1 MNKKKLSIKD
11 IVIAGMF
18 TAIIAVL
25 SIISIPTPFGIP
37 VTLQTFAIALC
48 GYVLGW
54 KLGLFSTVIYILV
67 GAIGLPI
74 FAGFSSGFGALFG
87 MTGGFIW
94 GFLFLAVLCGLQANS
109 GNKVVSITLGL
120 LGLIICHILGIVQFS
135 LVTSTSLLKSFFIV
149 SSSFLIKDIISIAGA
164 YFVSIAINR
173 AISKLGYNHN
183 V

>member
-1 MNKKKLSIKD
+1 MNKRKLSVKD

-18 TAIIAVL
+18 SAIIAVL

-54 KLGLFSTVIYILV
+54 KLGLFSTTIYILV
-67 GAIGLPI
+67 GAIGLPV

-94 GFLFLAVLCGLQANS
+94 GFLFLAVLCGLQAHS
-109 GNKVVSITLGL
+109 GNKLINIALGL
-120 LGLIICHILGIVQFS
+120 LGLIICHILGIIQFS
-135 LVTSTSLLKSFFIV
+135 LVTSTSLIKSFFLV
-149 SSSFLIKDIISIAGA
+149 SSSFLIKDVISILGA
-164 YFVSIAINR
+164 YFASIAINN
-173 AISKLGYNHN
+173 ATFKMGYNRN

>member
-74 FAGFSSGFGALFG
+74 FAGFNSGFGALFG

-109 GNKVVSITLGL
+109 GNKVVSIALGL